1 MLTLVRYHWFSSFIC
16 AIIYCEA
23 NTIISFS
30 YIGIFDRKNLLK
42 NTARWLFLKFQT
54 FFVCTAALFCG
65 AFLVG
70 CSNPPS
76 LPVLQQIEYSNLA
89 DADTQNLLSDL
100 LQNAGVSDLR
110 IQTFFEHV
118 QKFNSA
124 VDPAWLT
131 TGFETA
137 KPLDLKY
144 DPYSIHMDVYTA
156 GRNDLSACT
165 AQDADNL
172 LQLFH
177 LSVFQLGGVQFDLR
191 VRVLRSLSALP
202 GTSSRLFW

>member
-1 MLTLVRYHWFSSFIC
+1 M
-16 AIIYCEA
+16 
-23 NTIISFS
+23 
-30 YIGIFDRKNLLK
+30 
-42 NTARWLFLKFQT
+42 KFQT

-65 AFLVG
+65 AFLAG

-76 LPVLQQIEYSNLA
+76 LPVLQPIEYSNLA

-202 GTSSRLFW
+202 GTSSRLF

>member
-1 MLTLVRYHWFSSFIC
+1 M
-16 AIIYCEA
+16 
-23 NTIISFS
+23 
-30 YIGIFDRKNLLK
+30 
-42 NTARWLFLKFQT
+42 KFRT
-54 FFVCTAALFCG
+54 FFVCTVALFCG

-144 DPYSIHMDVYTA
+144 DPYSMQDVWAEKYGTFPGWNCRITACGLFGDFITVTGEADFNAADDTLFMDYETLDTDPEA
-156 GRNDLSACT
+156 LCG
-165 AQDADNL
+165 DNR
-172 LQLFH
+172 QKFDVLFAPVKTTNTTDIPTH
-177 LSVFQLGGVQFDLR
+177 L
-191 VRVLRSLSALP
+191 
-202 GTSSRLFW
+202 

>member
-1 MLTLVRYHWFSSFIC
+1 MKFRT
-16 AIIYCEA
+16 
-23 NTIISFS
+23 
-30 YIGIFDRKNLLK
+30 
-42 NTARWLFLKFQT
+42 FLA
-54 FFVCTAALFCG
+54 CTAALFCG
-65 AFLVG
+65 AFLAG

-76 LPVLQQIEYSNLA
+76 LPVLQPIEYSNLA

-110 IQTFFEHV
+110 IQTFFEHD

-144 DPYSIHMDVYTA
+144 DPYSM
-156 GRNDLSACT
+156 
-165 AQDADNL
+165 QD
-172 LQLFH
+172 
-177 LSVFQLGGVQFDLR
+177 VFQLGGVQFDLR

-202 GTSSRLFW
+202 GTSSRLF